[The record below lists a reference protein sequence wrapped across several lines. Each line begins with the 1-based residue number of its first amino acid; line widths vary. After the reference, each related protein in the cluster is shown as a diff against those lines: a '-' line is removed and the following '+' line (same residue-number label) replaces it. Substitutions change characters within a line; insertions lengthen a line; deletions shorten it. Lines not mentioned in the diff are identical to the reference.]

1 MAHDEG
7 DVMSNDREQD
17 FEYANEVTLIGRAST
32 PALEKELPSGDKVVE
47 VRIVVARDDREGY
60 DTFDLAFWSA
70 SLRKRAL
77 TLTDDEWIEVSGAL
91 RRRFWR
97 TGNSI
102 ASRWQVEG
110 RELRR
115 V

>member
-1 MAHDEG
+1 
-7 DVMSNDREQD
+7 MSKVKSDGY
-17 FEYANEVTLIGRAST
+17 EYANEVILLGRAST
-32 PALEKELPSGDKVVE
+32 PAVEKELPSGDKVVE
-47 VRIVVARDDREGY
+47 VRIVIGRDNRDGY

-70 SLRKRAL
+70 ALRKRAL
-77 TLTDDEWIEVSGAL
+77 TLVNDEWIEVRGTL

-97 TGNSI
+97 SGNTI

-115 V
+115 L

>member
-1 MAHDEG
+1 
-7 DVMSNDREQD
+7 MSKVKNDGY
-17 FEYANEVTLIGRAST
+17 EYANEVTLLGRAST
-32 PALEKELPSGDKVVE
+32 PAVEKELPSGDKVVE
-47 VRIVVARDDREGY
+47 VRIVIGRDDRDGY

-70 SLRKRAL
+70 ALRKRAL
-77 TLTDDEWIEVSGAL
+77 TLVDDEWIEVRGTL

-97 TGNSI
+97 SGNTI

-115 V
+115 L

>member
-1 MAHDEG
+1 MAKEN
-7 DVMSNDREQD
+7 SEEN
-17 FEYANEVTLIGRAST
+17 YYTNEVTLVGRAST
-32 PALEKELPSGDKVVE
+32 PAIEKELPSGDKVVE
-47 VRIVVARDDREGY
+47 VRIVVARDDREGF
-60 DTFDLAFWSA
+60 DTFDLAFWGA
-70 SLRKRAL
+70 ALRKRAL
-77 TLTDDEWIEVSGAL
+77 TLADDEWIEVSGTL

-97 TGNSI
+97 VGPSV

>member
-1 MAHDEG
+1 
-7 DVMSNDREQD
+7 MSKVKSDGY
-17 FEYANEVTLIGRAST
+17 EYANEVTLLGRAST
-32 PALEKELPSGDKVVE
+32 PAVEKELPSGDQVVE
-47 VRIVVARDDREGY
+47 VRLVIGRDDRDGY

-70 SLRKRAL
+70 ALRKRAL
-77 TLTDDEWIEVSGAL
+77 TLADDEWIEVTGTL

-97 TGNSI
+97 SGNTI

-115 V
+115 L

>member
-1 MAHDEG
+1 
-7 DVMSNDREQD
+7 MSKETTEQ

-47 VRIVVARDDREGY
+47 VRIVVARDDRDGY

-70 SLRKRAL
+70 ALRKRAL
-77 TLTDDEWIEVSGAL
+77 SLADDEWIEVSGAL

-97 TGNSI
+97 SGNAI

>member
-1 MAHDEG
+1 
-7 DVMSNDREQD
+7 MSKVKSDGY
-17 FEYANEVTLIGRAST
+17 EYANEVILLGRAST
-32 PALEKELPSGDKVVE
+32 PAVEKELPSGDKVVE
-47 VRIVVARDDREGY
+47 VRIVIGRDDRDGY

-70 SLRKRAL
+70 ALRKRAL
-77 TLTDDEWIEVSGAL
+77 TLADDEWIEVTGTL

-97 TGNSI
+97 SGNTI

-115 V
+115 L

>member
-1 MAHDEG
+1 
-7 DVMSNDREQD
+7 MSKVKSDD
-17 FEYANEVTLIGRAST
+17 YEYANEVILLGRAST
-32 PALEKELPSGDKVVE
+32 PAVEKELPSGDKVVE
-47 VRIVVARDDREGY
+47 VRIVIGRDNRDGY

-70 SLRKRAL
+70 ALRKRAL
-77 TLTDDEWIEVSGAL
+77 TLADDEWIEVTGTL

-97 TGNSI
+97 SDNTI

-115 V
+115 L

>member
-1 MAHDEG
+1 
-7 DVMSNDREQD
+7 MSTMKSDD
-17 FEYANEVTLIGRAST
+17 YEYANEVILLGRAST
-32 PALEKELPSGDKVVE
+32 PAVEKELPSGDKVVE
-47 VRIVVARDDREGY
+47 VRIVIGRDNRDGY

-70 SLRKRAL
+70 ALRKRAL
-77 TLTDDEWIEVSGAL
+77 TLADDEWIEVTGTL

-97 TGNSI
+97 SGNTI

-115 V
+115 L

>member
-1 MAHDEG
+1 
-7 DVMSNDREQD
+7 MSKVKSDD
-17 FEYANEVTLIGRAST
+17 YEYGNEVILLGRAST
-32 PALEKELPSGDKVVE
+32 PAVEKELPSGDKVVE
-47 VRIVVARDDREGY
+47 VRIVIGRDNRDGY

-70 SLRKRAL
+70 ALRKRAL
-77 TLTDDEWIEVSGAL
+77 TLADEEWIEVTGTL

-97 TGNSI
+97 SGNTI

-115 V
+115 L

>member
-1 MAHDEG
+1 
-7 DVMSNDREQD
+7 MSKVKSDGY
-17 FEYANEVTLIGRAST
+17 EYANEVTLLGRAST
-32 PALEKELPSGDKVVE
+32 PAVEKELPSGDKVVE
-47 VRIVVARDDREGY
+47 VRIVIGRDDRDGY

-70 SLRKRAL
+70 ALRKRAL
-77 TLTDDEWIEVSGAL
+77 TLVDDEWIEVRGTL

-97 TGNSI
+97 SGNTI

-115 V
+115 L

>member
-7 DVMSNDREQD
+7 DVMSNNREQD

>member
-1 MAHDEG
+1 
-7 DVMSNDREQD
+7 MSKVKSDD
-17 FEYANEVTLIGRAST
+17 YEYANEVILLGRAST
-32 PALEKELPSGDKVVE
+32 PAVEKELPSGDKVVE
-47 VRIVVARDDREGY
+47 VRIVIGRDNRDGY

-70 SLRKRAL
+70 ALRKRAL
-77 TLTDDEWIEVSGAL
+77 TLADDEWIEVTGTL

-97 TGNSI
+97 SGNTI

-115 V
+115 L

>member
-1 MAHDEG
+1 
-7 DVMSNDREQD
+7 MSKVKSDD
-17 FEYANEVTLIGRAST
+17 YEYANEVILLGRAST
-32 PALEKELPSGDKVVE
+32 PAVEKELPSGDKVVE
-47 VRIVVARDDREGY
+47 VRIVIGRDNRDGY

-70 SLRKRAL
+70 ALRKRAL
-77 TLTDDEWIEVSGAL
+77 TLADDEWIEVTGTL

-97 TGNSI
+97 SGNTI

-115 V
+115 R

>member
-1 MAHDEG
+1 
-7 DVMSNDREQD
+7 MSKVKSDGY
-17 FEYANEVTLIGRAST
+17 EYANEVTLIGRAST
-32 PALEKELPSGDKVVE
+32 PAVEKELPSGDKVVE
-47 VRIVVARDDREGY
+47 VRIVIGRDNRDGY

-70 SLRKRAL
+70 ALRKRAL
-77 TLTDDEWIEVSGAL
+77 ALADDEWIEVTGTL

-97 TGNSI
+97 SGNTI

-115 V
+115 L

>member
-1 MAHDEG
+1 VKSDG
-7 DVMSNDREQD
+7 Y
-17 FEYANEVTLIGRAST
+17 EYANEVILLGRAST
-32 PALEKELPSGDKVVE
+32 PAVEKELPSGDKVVE
-47 VRIVVARDDREGY
+47 VRIVIGRDNRDGY

-70 SLRKRAL
+70 ALRKRAL
-77 TLTDDEWIEVSGAL
+77 TLADDEWIEVTGTL

-97 TGNSI
+97 SGNTI

-115 V
+115 L

>member
-1 MAHDEG
+1 
-7 DVMSNDREQD
+7 MSKVKSDGY
-17 FEYANEVTLIGRAST
+17 EYANEVTLLGRAST
-32 PALEKELPSGDKVVE
+32 PAVEKELPSGDKVVE
-47 VRIVVARDDREGY
+47 VRIVIGRDDRDGY

-70 SLRKRAL
+70 ALRKRAL
-77 TLTDDEWIEVSGAL
+77 TLVDDEWIEVTGTL

-97 TGNSI
+97 SGNTI

-115 V
+115 L

>member
-1 MAHDEG
+1 MGKVKSDG
-7 DVMSNDREQD
+7 Y
-17 FEYANEVTLIGRAST
+17 EYANEVILLGRAST
-32 PALEKELPSGDKVVE
+32 PAVEKELPSGDKVVE
-47 VRIVVARDDREGY
+47 VRIVIGRDNRDGY

-70 SLRKRAL
+70 ALRKRAL
-77 TLTDDEWIEVSGAL
+77 TLADDEWIEVTGTL

-97 TGNSI
+97 SGNTI

-115 V
+115 L

>member
-1 MAHDEG
+1 MSREKSDEY
-7 DVMSNDREQD
+7 
-17 FEYANEVTLIGRAST
+17 EYANEVTLIGRASI

-47 VRIVVARDDREGY
+47 VRIVVARDDRDGF

-70 SLRKRAL
+70 ALRKRAL
-77 TLTDDEWIEVSGAL
+77 TLADDEWIEVSGAL

-97 TGNSI
+97 AGNAI

>member
-1 MAHDEG
+1 
-7 DVMSNDREQD
+7 MSKVKSDD
-17 FEYANEVTLIGRAST
+17 YEYANEVILLGRAST
-32 PALEKELPSGDKVVE
+32 PAVEKELPSGDKVVE
-47 VRIVVARDDREGY
+47 VRIVIGRDNRDGY

-70 SLRKRAL
+70 ALRKRAL
-77 TLTDDEWIEVSGAL
+77 TLADDEWIEVRGTL

-97 TGNSI
+97 AGNTI

>member
-1 MAHDEG
+1 MA
-7 DVMSNDREQD
+7 EQNSD
-17 FEYANEVTLIGRAST
+17 QYEYANEVTLIGRAST

-47 VRIVVARDDREGY
+47 VRIVVARDDRDGY

-70 SLRKRAL
+70 ALRKRAL
-77 TLTDDEWIEVSGAL
+77 SLADDEWIEVSGAL

-97 TGNSI
+97 SGNAI

>member
-1 MAHDEG
+1 MQNK
-7 DVMSNDREQD
+7 VDRNA
-17 FEYANEVTLIGRAST
+17 YTNSVNLVGRCSA
-32 PALEKELPSGDKVVE
+32 AGIEKQLPSGDRVVE
-47 VRIVVARDDREGY
+47 IRIIVARDDDAGF
-60 DTFDLAFWSA
+60 DTFDVALWS
-70 SLRKRAL
+70 SKLRKRAL
-77 TLTDDEWIEVSGAL
+77 GLKSDEWIEVSGSL

-97 TGNSI
+97 TGTAV

>member
-1 MAHDEG
+1 
-7 DVMSNDREQD
+7 MSKVKSDD
-17 FEYANEVTLIGRAST
+17 YEYANEVILLGRAST
-32 PALEKELPSGDKVVE
+32 PAVEKELPSGDKVVE
-47 VRIVVARDDREGY
+47 VRIVIGRDNRDGY

-70 SLRKRAL
+70 ALRKRAL
-77 TLTDDEWIEVSGAL
+77 PWADDEWIEVTGTL

-97 TGNSI
+97 SGNTI

>member
-1 MAHDEG
+1 MSKVKS
-7 DVMSNDREQD
+7 DVY
-17 FEYANEVTLIGRAST
+17 EYANEVILLGRAST
-32 PALEKELPSGDKVVE
+32 PAVEKELPSGDKVVE
-47 VRIVVARDDREGY
+47 VRIVIGRDNRDGY

-70 SLRKRAL
+70 ALRKRAL
-77 TLTDDEWIEVSGAL
+77 TLADDEWIEVTGTL

-97 TGNSI
+97 SGNTI

-115 V
+115 L

>member
-1 MAHDEG
+1 
-7 DVMSNDREQD
+7 MSKVKSDGY
-17 FEYANEVTLIGRAST
+17 EYANEVILLGRAST
-32 PALEKELPSGDKVVE
+32 PAVEKELPSGDKVVE
-47 VRIVVARDDREGY
+47 VRIVIGRDNRDGY

-70 SLRKRAL
+70 ALRKRAL
-77 TLTDDEWIEVSGAL
+77 TLADDEWIEVRGTL

-97 TGNSI
+97 AGNTI

>member
-1 MAHDEG
+1 
-7 DVMSNDREQD
+7 MSNAKEEE

-47 VRIVVARDDREGY
+47 VRIVVARDDRDGY

-70 SLRKRAL
+70 YLRKRAL
-77 TLTDDEWIEVSGAL
+77 TLADDEWIEVSGAL

-97 TGNSI
+97 TGNTI

>member
-1 MAHDEG
+1 
-7 DVMSNDREQD
+7 MSKGKSDD
-17 FEYANEVTLIGRAST
+17 FEYINEVTLLGRASA
-32 PALEKELPSGDKVVE
+32 PAMEKELPSGDKVVE
-47 VRIVVARDDREGY
+47 IRIVIGRDDRDGY
-60 DTFDLAFWSA
+60 DTFDLAFWSSA
-70 SLRKRAL
+70 LRKQAL
-77 TLTDDEWIEVSGAL
+77 TLSDDEWIEVTGTL

-97 TGNSI
+97 AGNTI

>member
-1 MAHDEG
+1 
-7 DVMSNDREQD
+7 MSKVKNDGY
-17 FEYANEVTLIGRAST
+17 EYANEVTLLGRAST
-32 PALEKELPSGDKVVE
+32 PAVEKELPSGDKVVE
-47 VRIVVARDDREGY
+47 VRIVIGRDNRDGY

-70 SLRKRAL
+70 ALRKRAL
-77 TLTDDEWIEVSGAL
+77 TLVNDEWIEVRGTL

-97 TGNSI
+97 SGNTI

-115 V
+115 L

>member
-1 MAHDEG
+1 
-7 DVMSNDREQD
+7 MSKVKSDNY
-17 FEYANEVTLIGRAST
+17 EYANEVILLGRAST
-32 PALEKELPSGDKVVE
+32 PAVEKELPSGDKVVE
-47 VRIVVARDDREGY
+47 VRIVIGRDNRDGY

-70 SLRKRAL
+70 ALRKRAL
-77 TLTDDEWIEVSGAL
+77 TLADDEWIEVTGTL

-97 TGNSI
+97 SGNTI

-115 V
+115 L

>member
-1 MAHDEG
+1 
-7 DVMSNDREQD
+7 MSKVKSDGY
-17 FEYANEVTLIGRAST
+17 EYANEVILLGRAST
-32 PALEKELPSGDKVVE
+32 PAVEKELPSGDKVVE
-47 VRIVVARDDREGY
+47 VRIVIGRDNRDGY

-70 SLRKRAL
+70 ALRKRAL
-77 TLTDDEWIEVSGAL
+77 TLADDEWIEVTGTL

-97 TGNSI
+97 SGNTI

-115 V
+115 L

>member
-1 MAHDEG
+1 
-7 DVMSNDREQD
+7 MSKVKSDD
-17 FEYANEVTLIGRAST
+17 YEYANEVILLGRAST
-32 PALEKELPSGDKVVE
+32 PAVEKELPSGDKVVE
-47 VRIVVARDDREGY
+47 VRIVIGRDNRDGY

-70 SLRKRAL
+70 ALRKRAL
-77 TLTDDEWIEVSGAL
+77 TLADDEWIEVTGTL

-97 TGNSI
+97 SGNTI